1 MSIFDGIFSPQTQ
14 AGFGNLIGS
23 GALGQLGA
31 GLLSQRGTQ
40 GIMSGFGG
48 ASNAIARYKQK
59 ALTARAG
66 AAAGFSPQQQSVFD
80 GLPLVMQQEVL
91 QRNTFPK
98 FNAEQVKWNQLGQMG
113 LQGQAATN
121 DAGITAKLGT
131 LSPEYAAVERANP
144 GALAA
149 IGGVKG
155 GLTPDANTIESQAR
169 QDRRKVADLTLDE
182 RQHLRDHG
190 LKLYKFRQDV
200 KEFGEEIA
208 IKRFRAN
215 LEGGKFVFDVQTDA
229 RDFER
234 GILESDRTYKRGVT
248 EFDRTDATRRAGQ
261 GVTMRG
267 QNMTAASA
275 KAARQA
281 AASRAPSGFAR
292 TAGGGLAPIPGGP
305 ADPAYLAL
313 KPKSGTTVNVNGE
326 KVFTEG
332 QAKLA
337 LFSNMMDSVSPVLD
351 RFEGSLTSD
360 DYWRN
365 LAGDSALANAF
376 VKTPEYRQYQSAQRQ
391 WAEGILRIQT
401 GAAATEPEINRVI
414 NTYFPQAGDDPQT
427 VRFKRQQRRGASTAI
442 KTAGQGRF
450 GEAPGTD
457 FSDFGA
463 AAAPDPFAV
472 QGGQSVRPATPAAGT
487 VQSGY
492 RFKGGDPADQSN
504 WEPI

>member
-14 AGFGNLIGS
+14 TGFGNLMAS

-31 GLLSQRGTQ
+31 GLLSGRGAQ

-48 ASNAIARYKQK
+48 ASNAIAGFQQKAAQK
-59 ALTARAG
+59 ALMAKAG

-98 FNAEQVKWNQLGQMG
+98 FNKDQQLLGALG
-113 LQGQAATN
+113 DPSNPLNAA
-121 DAGITAKLGT
+121 ARTAYDL
-131 LSPEYAAVERANP
+131 AP
-144 GALAA
+144 GAKTQLTQSGLNFRHSTVSADKAA
-149 IGGVKG
+149 GEAG
-155 GLTPDANTIESQAR
+155 
-169 QDRRKVADLTLDE
+169 QDRRQAARLSQDEVQDIRSNKLARDKFAQDKFEFGQEYAIKQYRADLD
-182 RQHLRDHG
+182 G
-190 LKLYKFRQDV
+190 KKFD
-200 KEFGEEIA
+200 
-208 IKRFRAN
+208 
-215 LEGGKFVFDVQTDA
+215 
-229 RDFER
+229 R
-234 GILESDRTYKRGVT
+234 GILESDRDFGRGVFENDRDFAQGVT

-267 QNMTAASA
+267 QDMTAANA
-275 KAARQA
+275 QAARQA
-281 AASRAPSGFAR
+281 AAARAPSGFTR
-292 TAGGGLAPIPGGP
+292 TADGGLAPIPGGP
-305 ADPAYLAL
+305 ADPAYLAS
-313 KPKSGTTVNVNGE
+313 KPNRPLVSVNNE
-326 KVFTEG
+326 KPFTES

-401 GAAATEPEINRVI
+401 GAAATQDEIDRVI
-414 NTYFPQAGDDPQT
+414 TTYFPQAGDDART
-427 VRFKRQQRRGASTAI
+427 VAFKRQQRRGASTAI

-457 FSDFGA
+457 FSEFGA
-463 AAAPDPFAV
+463 PAPDPFAV
-472 QGGQSVRPATPAAGT
+472 EGGQSVRPAPPAAGA
-487 VQSGY
+487 VQGGY
-492 RFKGGDPADQSN
+492 RFKGGDPADKSN